1 MNRAERR
8 RAEAMAKI
16 REKEQL
22 FKENKEISDRI
33 KKLELEIRDE
43 VSHYY
48 MGLMYTI
55 FILVMRR
62 ACGLG
67 KKRMYRVLNELAAV
81 LNDLENEVIDIHD
94 IKREAE
100 EAGMEVK
107 FDVKRNVVVAN
118 IFEEERTE

>member
-1 MNRAERR
+1 MER
-8 RAEAMAKI
+8 MQK
-16 REKEQL
+16 KQQL
-22 FKENKEISDRI
+22 FEENKGIADRI

-62 ACGLG
+62 ACGFG
-67 KKRMYRVLNELAAV
+67 KKRMYRVLHEIAAI
-81 LNDLENEVIDIHD
+81 LNDLEHEEIDIHD

-100 EAGMEVK
+100 EAGMEIK
-107 FDVKRNVVVAN
+107 FDAKRNIVVAN
-118 IFEEERTE
+118 IFEEE